1 MQSFSAF
8 AVVPAAG
15 RSQRMGRPKLLLPWG
30 ESTLLEHVLSA
41 WSASRVAAVVLV
53 AHRDDD
59 ELIERAR
66 RTGAQVVV
74 PEVPP
79 PDMKQSVVAGLAW
92 VEEYFQPQAS
102 DAWLVAPADFPSL
115 SSEMIDRLL
124 AHHDPS
130 RPAILVAA
138 HEARRG
144 HPVLFPWPLAEAV
157 STLSPGE
164 GLDALLARH
173 EVRLVECGPQA
184 VAGDIDTP
192 DDYRRLAGR
201 HDRHNP

>member
-30 ESTLLEHVLSA
+30 ETTLLEHVLSA
-41 WSASRVAAVVLV
+41 WLASRVSAVVLV
-53 AHRDDD
+53 AHREDE
-59 ELIERAR
+59 ELIDRAR
-66 RTGAQVVV
+66 RAGAQVVV
-74 PEVPP
+74 PEIPP

-115 SSEMIDRLL
+115 SAQTIEGLV

-130 RPAILVAA
+130 RPEILVAA

-144 HPVLFPWPLAEAV
+144 HPVLFPWAMAEAV
-157 STLSPGE
+157 STLSADE

-173 EVRLVECGPQA
+173 DVRLVECGPEA
-184 VAGDIDTP
+184 IASDIDTP
-192 DDYRRLAGR
+192 DDYRRLAE
-201 HDRHNP
+201 RHNPHSP